1 MIDTPAD
8 VAGWAD
14 WIAGNNHIDAKL
26 RDENRAS
33 EKDYFLAVHAAT
45 EAMFRRILF
54 VGLRLN
60 RVTFP
65 DASDWL
71 FHNDV
76 TPNKTNYPKL
86 FDKLYSHKQITWAG
100 VISSADG
107 LETLWELWLGFSKT
121 VRNHLAHGIRK
132 YDSEWI
138 RCGIAVDQE
147 LLIRLNV
154 ALLPFVGGSVA
165 GTLSSFNPRL
175 PKGISGTD
183 LPAVTGIK
191 SSNQRPKISLVDAQQ
206 KFSTLPQRKIA
217 SVKKDKR

>member
-1 MIDTPAD
+1 MIDVSAD
-8 VAGWAD
+8 VVGWTD
-14 WIAGNNHIDAKL
+14 WIASHNHIDAKL

-65 DASDWL
+65 EASDWL

-86 FDKLYSHKQITWAG
+86 FDKLYSQKNITWAG
-100 VISSADG
+100 VISSVDG

-121 VRNHLAHGIRK
+121 VRNHLSHGIRK
-132 YDSEWI
+132 YDPEWI
-138 RCGIAVDQE
+138 RCGIAIDQE
-147 LLIRLNV
+147 LMMRLDDAFFPV
-154 ALLPFVGGSVA
+154 VGGSMA
-165 GTLSSFNPRL
+165 GTLTSFNPRL
-175 PKGISGTD
+175 PKGMSGSA
-183 LPAVTGIK
+183 LAVITGIK
-191 SSNQRPKISLVDAQQ
+191 SNIQRPKISLVDAQQ
-206 KFSTLPQRKIA
+206 KFASLPKRKLL
-217 SVKKDKR
+217 SGKVKKG